1 MPAEHGAIDFV
12 RELQPVLESLE
23 ARKKRRSSGNHGFS
37 PSPTPSPRSHLV
49 FSTSS
54 GGATTSSAGST
65 TPSPPVVPKASS
77 QLAVKELAAC
87 CNSPIANVEAKIWP
101 GAELQLAWRRCPE
114 VECGRRIGHVEM
126 DGALFVSLLV
136 LLLDGGHSF
145 FVFLV
150 DAGASRPRAP
160 RRHGQSGD
168 GRESLVQH
176 QWVRGVGGRIG
187 GPEVVATA
195 C

>member
-1 MPAEHGAIDFV
+1 
-12 RELQPVLESLE
+12 
-23 ARKKRRSSGNHGFS
+23 
-37 PSPTPSPRSHLV
+37 
-49 FSTSS
+49 
-54 GGATTSSAGST
+54 
-65 TPSPPVVPKASS
+65 VVPKASS

-150 DAGASRPRAP
+150 DAGASHAGLGHGLLGGTGRVVTGAN
-160 RRHGQSGD
+160 RRCSTSG
-168 GRESLVQH
+168 
-176 QWVRGVGGRIG
+176 
-187 GPEVVATA
+187 
-195 C
+195 